1 MIVGAIESTN
11 DARRIACNDAGR
23 QNVTYHDAACA
34 NHAVVSD
41 GHAKENDR
49 AATDPHIVPDAVSP
63 HVRFKPMILPV
74 PFLPDAAFS
83 LMI

>member
-1 MIVGAIESTN
+1 MLPAPITLWSPM
-11 DARRIACNDAGR
+11 
-23 QNVTYHDAACA
+23 VT
-34 NHAVVSD
+34 
-41 GHAKENDR
+41 AKENDR

>member
-1 MIVGAIESTN
+1 
-11 DARRIACNDAGR
+11 
-23 QNVTYHDAACA
+23 
-34 NHAVVSD
+34 VVSD